1 MSGTA
6 MRPSATAARATPSAR
21 WAPAFRLPVTTRGL
35 PLLVA
40 ALDALLILASALAGG
55 DIIHFT
61 VPPMAGE
68 TTRTVFAGLFVAL
81 VFVGVMGFHESY
93 QPHRLADAASA
104 RLWLP
109 LAAWTGAFL
118 LLMSGAFAWGVG
130 RSFSRGAIAAFFV
143 LGAAAL
149 IGHRLWWR
157 RNLPAALGRGAL
169 RRRACA
175 LVCDA
180 PEDALRLRPSLERQG
195 YRVARTIVAPDGKLE
210 AAAEAL
216 RGQAIDDIFLV
227 PAEGRALDMQA
238 AAWVLRALPIPV
250 ALVPDPALAA
260 LAAKPRRQIGETLAL
275 EIQREPFSVEERV
288 AKRVLDL
295 VVAGAALVAL
305 APLMAAIALA
315 IRLESPGRIL
325 FRQTRGGFNGR
336 PFQIIKFRSMRV
348 AEDGA
353 EVEQARRRDRR
364 VTRVGAVLR
373 RTSLD
378 ELPQLFNVLRG
389 EMSLVGP
396 RPHAM
401 KHDGEF
407 AARVENYAFRQHV
420 KAGVT
425 GWAQVHGARG
435 PTESVEQ
442 IRRRVEF
449 DLWYVEHWSLMLDF
463 FILLRTLGAVI
474 HGRNA
479 V

>member
-1 MSGTA
+1 MGS
-6 MRPSATAARATPSAR
+6 SATAARATLRAR

-40 ALDALLILASALAGG
+40 ALDTLLILASALAGG
-55 DIIHFT
+55 DITHFT

-68 TTRTVFAGLFVAL
+68 TTRTVF
-81 VFVGVMGFHESY
+81 VGVMGFHKSY
-93 QPHRLADAASA
+93 EPHRLADAANE
-104 RLWLP
+104 RLRLP
-109 LAAWTGAFL
+109 LLTWTGAFL

-130 RSFSRGAIAAFFV
+130 RNLSRGAIAEFFV

-149 IGHRLWWR
+149 IGRRLWWR
-157 RNLPAALGRGAL
+157 RNLPDALGRGAL

-175 LVCDA
+175 LVCGA

-195 YRVARTIVAPDGKLE
+195 YQMARTIVAPDGKLE

-216 RGQAIDDIFLV
+216 RGQAIDVV
-227 PAEGRALDMQA
+227 PAEGLALDMHA

-260 LAAKPRRQIGETLAL
+260 LAAKPRYQLGETLAL
-275 EIQREPFSVEERV
+275 EIQREPFSLEERA
-288 AKRVLDL
+288 AKRALDL

-325 FRQTRGGFNGR
+325 FRQTRGGFNGL

-353 EVEQARRRDRR
+353 EVKQARRQDPR

-407 AARVENYAFRQHV
+407 AARVENYAFRHHV

-435 PTESVEQ
+435 PIESVEQ
-442 IRRRVEF
+442 IRRRVEL
-449 DLWYVEHWSLMLDF
+449 DLWYVEHWSLTLDF